1 MSNQL
6 VKQQNASVQITSLS
20 EQKEFLQGMIDSGQ
34 LPTYIKKV
42 ETAWAIAQYGRE
54 LNFSPMAAFNYIISI
69 QGKLTLSAKAKQA
82 VLRRAGVTWR
92 TIEDEVYLYP
102 DGSIEERPIVKQD
115 KDDNSISPNDKRTT
129 IEMTRDGITEVYKYY
144 WSDAVKAGLTDKTV
158 WKQYPKAML
167 YSRCFTALADR
178 VASDLMMGFYSTE
191 EIVDVYGMDESMIVR
206 NEKGEILNV
215 VDTDYKEAE

>member
-6 VKQQNASVQITSLS
+6 VKQNNQLQNYSLDTHRD
-20 EQKEFLQGMIDSGQ
+20 FLQNMIDSGQ
-34 LPTYIKKV
+34 LPSYIKKV
-42 ETAWAIAQYGRE
+42 ETAFAIAQYGKE
-54 LNFSPMAAFNYIISI
+54 LNFSPMTAFNYIISI

-82 VLRRAGVTWR
+82 ILRRNGITWR

-102 DGSIEERPIVKQD
+102 DGSIEERSIVKID
-115 KDDNSISPNDKRTT
+115 SKGNEMKPNDKRTT
-129 IEMTRDGITEVYKYY
+129 IEMVRDGIVETYKFY
-144 WSDAVKAGLTDKTV
+144 WSDAIKAGLTSKTV
-158 WKQYPKAML
+158 WTQYPKAMM

-191 EIVDVYGMDESMIVR
+191 EMVDVYGMDESMIVR

-215 VDTDYKEAE
+215 VEPEFSVEE